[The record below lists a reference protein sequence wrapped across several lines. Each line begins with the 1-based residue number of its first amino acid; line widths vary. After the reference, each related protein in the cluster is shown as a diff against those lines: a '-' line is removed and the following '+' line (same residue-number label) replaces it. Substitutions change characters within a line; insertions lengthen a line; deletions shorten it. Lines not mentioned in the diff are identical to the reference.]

1 MLCSVA
7 GADERT
13 APNLTMPQ
21 LQWLAETNFMSGLV
35 EHLSSSHGN
44 SDAGSNARTVLVG
57 VARSPLSAP
66 LLQPLL
72 EPAFF
77 QQLLDRAFI
86 APISVQVPDRASL
99 HYSPPVQSP
108 YMSPSAFIYTSTE
121 QMECKI
127 LGIVENVGMKHAA
140 VLDCRCATQGH
151 GQLCQ
156 TDLPCPVLHFPT
168 CIAE

>member
-1 MLCSVA
+1 MA

-21 LQWLAETNFMSGLV
+21 LQWLAETRFMSGLV
-35 EHLSSSHGN
+35 EHLSASQGN

-77 QQLLDRAFI
+77 QQLLDRAFT
-86 APISVQVPDRASL
+86 APVSVQVPDRASL
-99 HYSPPVQSP
+99 HHSPPVQSP
-108 YMSPSAFIYTSTE
+108 YMSTSTCSYTSIE
-121 QMECKI
+121 QTECKI
-127 LGIVENVGMKHAA
+127 LGMLVHVDLKHA
-140 VLDCRCATQGH
+140 VILDCRCPLKSIVSSVRQICHISFCT
-151 GQLCQ
+151 
-156 TDLPCPVLHFPT
+156 FPL
-168 CIAE
+168 A

>member
-1 MLCSVA
+1 MQVLCSVS

-35 EHLSSSHGN
+35 EHLSSSQGN

-77 QQLLDRAFI
+77 QQLLDRAFT
-86 APISVQVPDRASL
+86 APVSVQVPDRAFL
-99 HYSPPVQSP
+99 HHSPPVQPS
-108 YMSPSAFIYTSTE
+108 YMSPSTSSCISTE
-121 QMECKI
+121 QMECLI
-127 LGIVENVGMKHAA
+127 LETSVIQH
-140 VLDCRCATQGH
+140 
-151 GQLCQ
+151 
-156 TDLPCPVLHFPT
+156 
-168 CIAE
+168 I